1 MVTLIGFAE
10 LFNRSFLGVNKI
22 FRGKRL
28 SGLRHHISNRIP
40 HSNCFE
46 PLSGSLDPISVQ
58 GS

>member
-28 SGLRHHISNRIP
+28 SGFRHHTSNRVPPTQTAIVI
-40 HSNCFE
+40 
-46 PLSGSLDPISVQ
+46 GSLDPISVQ